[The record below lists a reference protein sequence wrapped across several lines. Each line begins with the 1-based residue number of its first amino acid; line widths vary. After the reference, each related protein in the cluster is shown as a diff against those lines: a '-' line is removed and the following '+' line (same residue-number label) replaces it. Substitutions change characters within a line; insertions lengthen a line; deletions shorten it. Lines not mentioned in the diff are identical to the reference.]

1 MKSEPNA
8 IVAAMLVVVLLGG
21 SLVSCFWSED
31 TPEEEFSVTGK
42 VTGLSSYNQPKLD
55 VKADEITDRGIPL
68 GSLFKIE
75 TEKQT
80 FENAVLLD
88 KYLGIFMFD
97 IFVNIE
103 SDGYLSIG
111 CVGKLISAD
120 VDSEITL
127 THTGMSQR
135 YGKTPHYNAGSTD
148 NRADYS
154 SDEVFANFYE
164 VTGGDLTTSKLY
176 RSFSSLYAP
185 SKQTR
190 STYVNQLAE
199 EAGIQYLIALSYSDA
214 AVKKA
219 VDELEGYCITLCAEG
234 KYVAPSMGYLY
245 IQQKEKTAEVL
256 RGIMDN
262 DGPYL
267 VHCNVG
273 RDRTGFVILLLQAL
287 CNCTPDEMKECEARA
302 FCNLYHI
309 DPNTTEYKTLV
320 NCTYDRNMY
329 LIANPDQADNIF
341 EIDWE
346 HIDASSI
353 NTYSAAY
360 SFCTDYLGF
369 TDEEVSCIKERLCS

>member
-8 IVAAMLVVVLLGG
+8 LIAAVLVIVLFGG
-21 SLVSCFWSED
+21 SLASCFWSVD
-31 TPEEEFSVTGK
+31 GPDEEFSVTGK

-55 VKADEITDRGIPL
+55 VKADEILDHGIPL
-68 GSLFKIE
+68 GSLFRIQTE
-75 TEKQT
+75 TDT
-80 FENAVLLD
+80 FDDAILLE

-103 SDGYLSIG
+103 SDGYISIG
-111 CVGKLISAD
+111 CVGKLITAEKG
-120 VDSEITL
+120 SEITL
-127 THTGMSQR
+127 THTGMSQK
-135 YGKTPHYNAGSTD
+135 YGNIPHYNAGSTD
-148 NRADYS
+148 VRSDYS

-164 VTGGDLTTSKLY
+164 VTGGDITESKLY
-176 RSFSSLYAP
+176 RSFSSLYDP

-199 EAGIQYLIALSYSDA
+199 EAGVQYLIALSYSDES
-214 AVKKA
+214 VKKA
-219 VDELEGYCITLCAEG
+219 VETLDGYCITLCSEG

-245 IQQKEKTAEVL
+245 FQQKDKTVEVL

-287 CNCTPDEMKECEARA
+287 CNCTPDEMKECEAKA

-309 DPNTTEYKTLV
+309 DPGTMEYQTIV
-320 NCTYDRNMY
+320 SCTYDRNMY
-329 LIANPDQADNIF
+329 LIANPDRIDDIF
-341 EIDWE
+341 EIDWDN
-346 HIDASSI
+346 IDVSKVD
-353 NTYSAAY
+353 TYSAAY
-360 SFCTDYLGF
+360 SYCTDYLGL
-369 TDEEVSCIKERLCS
+369 TDDDVSCIKQKLCS